1 MMPTV
6 FTVQGFRFFFYSNE
20 NNEPM
25 HVHIE
30 KGNATGKIWLEPA
43 IKVVYMY
50 GFSSGEERQIM
61 QIVANKIQIVKQK
74 WNEYFTK

>member
-25 HVHIE
+25 HVHVE
-30 KGNATGKIWLEPA
+30 KGNATGKIWLETE